1 MNDKKIKNIIIII
14 LIPLCIDLGVIIFKD
29 RKYNLISMIIAI
41 LSCIPIFLTFEKGET
56 STRRIV
62 IIAVMIAISVAGR
75 VAFTALQGF
84 KPVAAIVIITAIY
97 LGAEAGFLTGSMSAI
112 ISNIYFGQG
121 PWTPCQ
127 MFSWGMIGFI
137 AGLPFMQKLLLKNRV
152 VLSIYGIFSGII
164 FSLIMDIWTTL
175 SIDGIYNMKR
185 YMAAVATSF
194 PFMAIYAIS
203 NVVFLMLASKPFGE
217 KLERIKIKYGI

>member
-1 MNDKKIKNIIIII
+1 MNDKKIKYIIIII
-14 LIPLCIDLGVIIFKD
+14 LIPLFIALGVIIFKD

-41 LSCIPIFLTFEKGET
+41 LSCIPIFIAFEKGET

-112 ISNIYFGQG
+112 ISNIFFGQG
-121 PWTPCQ
+121 PWTPFQ

-203 NVVFLMLASKPFGE
+203 NVVFLMLAVKPFGE

>member
-14 LIPLCIDLGVIIFKD
+14 LIPLCIALGVIIFKD
-29 RKYNLISMIIAI
+29 RKYNLISMIIAV
-41 LSCIPIFLTFEKGET
+41 LSCIPIFIVFEKGET

-121 PWTPCQ
+121 PWTPFQ

-137 AGLPFMQKLLLKNRV
+137 AGIPFMQKLLLKNRV

-203 NVVFLMLASKPFGE
+203 NVVFLMLAVKPFGE
-217 KLERIKIKYGI
+217 KLERIKTKYGI

>member
-14 LIPLCIDLGVIIFKD
+14 LIPLCIALGVIIFKD

-41 LSCIPIFLTFEKGET
+41 LSCIPIFIAFEKGET

-84 KPVAAIVIITAIY
+84 KPVVAIVIITAIY
-97 LGAEAGFLTGSMSAI
+97 LGSEAGFLTGSMSAI
-112 ISNIYFGQG
+112 ISNIFFGQG
-121 PWTPCQ
+121 PWTPFQ

-164 FSLIMDIWTTL
+164 FSLIMDIWTAL

-203 NVVFLMLASKPFGE
+203 NVVFLMLAVKPFGE

>member
-1 MNDKKIKNIIIII
+1 MNDKEIKNIIIII
-14 LIPLCIDLGVIIFKD
+14 LIPLCIALGVIIFKD

-121 PWTPCQ
+121 PWTPFQ

-137 AGLPFMQKLLLKNRV
+137 AGIPFMQKLLLKNRV

-203 NVVFLMLASKPFGE
+203 NVVFLMLAVKPFGE